1 MPRVSAAENT
11 VEIIGFKHFISEIN
25 DNQDPVCRCP
35 AVGHGTVYGKYKV
48 HLHNS
53 RYSVL
58 TSANLLSVLQLL
70 KEVY

>member
-11 VEIIGFKHFISEIN
+11 VEIIGFRHFISEIN
-25 DNQDPVCRCP
+25 DKQDLVCRCP
-35 AVGHGTVYGKYKV
+35 AVGHGSAKYKV